1 MFFII
6 DQAQSLLIDTP
17 CVTFDQPLW
26 IKALEIVVSMK
37 LKTVVRLEGFHT
49 IMSFLES
56 IDYLMEGSGMER
68 LFEVVYARNTVP
80 HIMSSKVVSRA
91 LRAHLLVESALTCV
105 LLDECTSRKE
115 SQDTLRLP
123 SANFS
128 KENYLSRKCMAKL
141 M

>member
-1 MFFII
+1 
-6 DQAQSLLIDTP
+6 
-17 CVTFDQPLW
+17 
-26 IKALEIVVSMK
+26 MK
-37 LKTVVRLEGFHT
+37 LKTVIRLEGFHT

-105 LLDECTSRKE
+105 LLDECTSGKE
-115 SQDTLRLP
+115 SQDTLRL
-123 SANFS
+123 AFS
-128 KENYLSRKCMAKL
+128 KFQQGKLSIEKVHG
-141 M
+141 

>member
-37 LKTVVRLEGFHT
+37 LKTVVSLEGFHT
-49 IMSFLES
+49 IMSLLGS

-80 HIMSSKVVSRA
+80 HIMSGKVVSRA
-91 LRAHLLVESALTCV
+91 LRAHLLVESALT
-105 LLDECTSRKE
+105 
-115 SQDTLRLP
+115 
-123 SANFS
+123 
-128 KENYLSRKCMAKL
+128 
-141 M
+141 